1 MSEEQL
7 MAFIA
12 KAKDDQSI
20 QDKLKAAKTP
30 EDVVGIAK
38 EHGHE
43 FATEHMIQLSEEEL
57 ERVAGGTDTGFLDPF
72 NPLQSQK
79 TADDVAN
86 LPSNSLQ
93 FQAVIISSTT
103 SKSPQIS
110 LQYLARLFAVTNK

>member
-7 MAFIA
+7 KEFLA

-43 FATEHMIQLSEEEL
+43 FTADKIAGLSDDEL
-57 ERVAGGTDTGFLDPF
+57 EGVAGGE
-72 NPLQSQK
+72 
-79 TADDVAN
+79 
-86 LPSNSLQ
+86 LPSGEGL
-93 FQAVIISSTT
+93 
-103 SKSPQIS
+103 
-110 LQYLARLFAVTNK
+110 LAL